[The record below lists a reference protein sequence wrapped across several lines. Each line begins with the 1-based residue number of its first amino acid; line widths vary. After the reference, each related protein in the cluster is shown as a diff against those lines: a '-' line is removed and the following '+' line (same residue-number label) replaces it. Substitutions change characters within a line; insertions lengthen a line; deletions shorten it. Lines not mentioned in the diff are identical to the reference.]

1 MEQGFFEVVSRERF
15 EELLRGFPLLETET
29 VPLERCHGRILAQD
43 LAAPEDLPALA
54 RSCMDGFAVRAR
66 DVFGASGGGP
76 AYLELAGE
84 IAVDRAPD
92 FALSPGTCARIPTGG
107 ALPEGADAVVMVE
120 QTHEMSGTV
129 EVRKS
134 LAPGDNVMLQG
145 EDVQAGGLA
154 LEAGRL
160 LRVPEV
166 GLLAALGLLEAP
178 VRRRARVDVLSTGNE
193 VVPVSA
199 RPRPGQVRDVNSL
212 ALACLAQEAGAEAR
226 TRGILPDRLETLR
239 TALLESLDASDCVL
253 LSGGSSVGV
262 RDLTVAALGT
272 LPEAAVLAHGVALS
286 PGKPTILARVGGK
299 PVIGLPGQ
307 VASAQVVMLVLVQP
321 FLRHLMGD
329 ARAFD
334 RSRRVLRQA
343 ELARNLASKPGRED
357 YVRVRLEEREGQPP
371 LAHPLPG
378 KSGLLKTLLQAQG
391 LVAVPADRE
400 GLYAGAAVDVWL
412 L

>member
-66 DVFGASGGGP
+66 DVFGASGGGS

-145 EDVQAGGLA
+145 EDVLAGGLA

-199 RPRPGQVRDVNSL
+199 RPKPGQVRDVNSL

-262 RDLTVAALGT
+262 RDLTVAALET

-329 ARAFD
+329 ASAFD
-334 RSRRVLRQA
+334 RSRRVLRPA

-357 YVRVRLEEREGQPP
+357 YVRVRLEEREGRPP

>member
-29 VPLERCHGRILAQD
+29 VPLEGCHGRVLAQD

-107 ALPEGADAVVMVE
+107 ALPGGADAVVMIE

-145 EDVQAGGLA
+145 EDVRAGGLA

-212 ALACLAQEAGAEAR
+212 ALACLARDAGAEAR

-272 LPEAAVLAHGVALS
+272 LPEASVLAHGVALS

-329 ARAFD
+329 VSAFD

-357 YVRVRLEEREGQPP
+357 YVRVRLEEREGRPP

>member
-15 EELLRGFPLLETET
+15 EELLRGFALLETET
-29 VPLERCHGRILAQD
+29 VPLERCQGRVLAQD

-66 DVFGASGGGP
+66 DVFGAGESAP

-107 ALPEGADAVVMVE
+107 AMPQGADAVVMVE

-134 LAPGDNVMLQG
+134 LAPGDNVMLQS
-145 EDVQAGGLA
+145 EDVLAGAVA

-212 ALACLAQEAGAEAR
+212 ALACLAQDAGAEAR

-262 RDLTVAALGT
+262 RDLTVAALET

-329 ARAFD
+329 ASAFD

-357 YVRVRLEEREGQPP
+357 YVRVRLEEREGRPP

>member
-145 EDVQAGGLA
+145 EDVLAGGLA
-154 LEAGRL
+154 LESGRL

-199 RPRPGQVRDVNSL
+199 RPKPGQVRDVNSL

-253 LSGGSSVGV
+253 LSWGSSVGV
-262 RDLTVAALGT
+262 RDLTVAALET

-334 RSRRVLRQA
+334 RSRRVLRPA

-357 YVRVRLEEREGQPP
+357 YVRVRLEEREGRPP

-412 L
+412 I

>member
-1 MEQGFFEVVSRERF
+1 
-15 EELLRGFPLLETET
+15 
-29 VPLERCHGRILAQD
+29 
-43 LAAPEDLPALA
+43 
-54 RSCMDGFAVRAR
+54 
-66 DVFGASGGGP
+66 
-76 AYLELAGE
+76 
-84 IAVDRAPD
+84 
-92 FALSPGTCARIPTGG
+92 
-107 ALPEGADAVVMVE
+107 
-120 QTHEMSGTV
+120 
-129 EVRKS
+129 
-134 LAPGDNVMLQG
+134 
-145 EDVQAGGLA
+145 
-154 LEAGRL
+154 
-160 LRVPEV
+160 
-166 GLLAALGLLEAP
+166 
-178 VRRRARVDVLSTGNE
+178 VLSTGNE

-199 RPRPGQVRDVNSL
+199 RPKPGQVRDVNSL

-262 RDLTVAALGT
+262 RDLTVAALET

-334 RSRRVLRQA
+334 RSRRVLRPA

-357 YVRVRLEEREGQPP
+357 YVRVRLEEREGRPP

>member
-15 EELLRGFPLLETET
+15 EELLRGFALLETET
-29 VPLERCHGRILAQD
+29 VPLERCHGRILARD

-66 DVFGASGGGP
+66 DVFGAGEGAP

-107 ALPEGADAVVMVE
+107 ALPQGADAVVMVE

-145 EDVQAGGLA
+145 EDVLAGGLA

-212 ALACLAQEAGAEAR
+212 ALACLAQDAGAEAR

-272 LPEAAVLAHGVALS
+272 LPEASVLAHGVALS

-329 ARAFD
+329 ASAFD
-334 RSRRVLRQA
+334 RSRRVLRPA

-357 YVRVRLEEREGQPP
+357 YVRVRLEEREGRPP

>member
-145 EDVQAGGLA
+145 EDVLAGGLA

-199 RPRPGQVRDVNSL
+199 RPKPGQVRDVNSL

-262 RDLTVAALGT
+262 RDLTVAALET

-334 RSRRVLRQA
+334 RSRRVLRPA

-357 YVRVRLEEREGQPP
+357 YVRVRLEEREGRPP